1 MAAVKQDRS
10 KGKVNEKITKNQP
23 QVCWPR
29 ECAESALISFPPS
42 QTGFSGFSGPQSETG
57 PTVHTHLYDPTVLK
71 QIKLAAQTSGVRH
84 SLTSAEVKKRK
95 DL

>member
-29 ECAESALISFPPS
+29 ECAESAHIYYSIPS
-42 QTGFSGFSGPQSETG
+42 AI
-57 PTVHTHLYDPTVLK
+57 VL
-71 QIKLAAQTSGVRH
+71 
-84 SLTSAEVKKRK
+84 SLH
-95 DL
+95 